1 METPQTAKK
10 KILWVE
16 DDALLGTVLSREL
29 ASSEFDLIQ
38 AKDGEQAMSL
48 LKGIIPDLIMVDL
61 LLPGGMDGF
70 AILGEIQADPR
81 LTGIPTIVL
90 SNLSKTADMERARK
104 LGVSRFLVK
113 ANTSLQSIVSEIR
126 DHVS

>member
-38 AKDGEQAMSL
+38 AKDGEQAMRL